1 MRIKNS
7 FLTGLTLFLAVGIL
21 AVSVVRVSATPQS
34 QNYKITPIE
43 KTSAEKVATQTAQK
57 SVDYLLAYPGPIS
70 PDHPL
75 YFLKMVRDR
84 VWLWLTTDS
93 LKRTELL
100 LLFADKRLG
109 AAKALIEGNKV
120 ELGVSTVTKAEK
132 YLQRAV
138 SQEAISRGKEDTRV
152 LLEKLSLAA
161 AKHEEV
167 LLGLQEK
174 VSDEAKGV
182 LETALALTHQCQAQI
197 KQALSE

>member
-7 FLTGLTLFLAVGIL
+7 FLIGLTLLLAVGIL
-21 AVSVVRVSATPQS
+21 AVSVVRVAAVTQS
-34 QNYKITPIE
+34 QNYKIAPIE
-43 KTSAEKVATQTAQK
+43 KTSAGKVATQTAQK
-57 SVDYLLAYPGPIS
+57 RVDYFLAYPGLL

-75 YFLKMVRDR
+75 YFLKMIRDR
-84 VWLWLTTDS
+84 VWLGLTTNP
-93 LKRTELL
+93 LKKAELL

-138 SQEAISRGKEDTRV
+138 SQEASGRGKEDTRA

-161 AKHEEV
+161 SKHEEV

-174 VSDEAKGV
+174 VSGEAKGV
-182 LETALALTHQCQAQI
+182 LETALALTRQCQAQI